1 MGPGALLRP
10 YDPDAKVNVSLERL
24 RSVPMR
30 LSGLGKTGGC
40 GHETRTEIVRDAGQ
54 RSYGVGTRP
63 EDDERCLS
71 SALVC
76 ARRGGHELWL
86 ALSYIE
92 MNIVSDIVSDPS
104 GRSTGISGFGD
115 LRQLAAACG
124 KIEMTR

>member
-40 GHETRTEIVRDAGQ
+40 GHETRTEI
-54 RSYGVGTRP
+54 GTRP

-124 KIEMTR
+124 SLRQDRDDAIS